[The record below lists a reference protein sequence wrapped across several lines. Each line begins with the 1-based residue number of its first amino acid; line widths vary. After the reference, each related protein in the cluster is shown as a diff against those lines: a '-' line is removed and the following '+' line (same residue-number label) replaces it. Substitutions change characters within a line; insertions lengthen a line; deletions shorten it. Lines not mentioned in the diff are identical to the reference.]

1 MLQSNASIESLS
13 GVGMSK
19 AQILKLINETTEPE
33 YLKKTD
39 ADDLYAPRVRSVQLQ
54 CIAFGLETTSA
65 EAISSAFAD
74 TFSFIDASRVSAVI
88 DGNTLRLIVSC
99 DESNVTSV
107 KDTLAQL
114 DAASL
119 ETKLLPVGVT
129 ISRND
134 ALTVGTALLTKSG
147 VPVMLLS

>member
-1 MLQSNASIESLS
+1 MSVAGTYETVVKSPMGDQKGTFTVVPGDDGNTFTGSMA
-13 GVGMSK
+13 GGMGSMDVK
-19 AQILKLINETTEPE
+19 DGT
-33 YLKKTD
+33 
-39 ADDLYAPRVRSVQLQ
+39 
-54 CIAFGLETTSA
+54 
-65 EAISSAFAD
+65 
-74 TFSFIDASRVSAVI
+74 I

-119 ETKLLPVGVT
+119 ELKLPSGVT
-129 ISRND
+129 ISRSD
-134 ALTVGTALLTKSG
+134 ALTVGTALLTRSG